1 MSVIVTRAGKGA
13 TLSWDEA
20 DANFTNLNNDKL
32 ETSTAATT
40 YTTKVDPATSG
51 TLTHSGDVVLSGTL
65 THSGDIVIGG
75 TGKRITGDFSNA
87 VVVNRVMFKSATT
100 NGLTLVGAI
109 PDGSGQTASFDV
121 YNSSDPN
128 NSSYLRCISSATEMS
143 IRSSQ
148 SGTGGFLP
156 LTLHA
161 GGAERVRIDT
171 AGNINIPTLGARITG
186 DFSNATATNR
196 VMFQT
201 STPDQNTSLSII
213 PNGAS
218 TAASLLLENS
228 SAPANNSFAQ
238 LTLDSDTVSFRSG
251 IRGSGSYLPMT
262 FFTGGAE
269 RLRITDAG
277 DVLVTSSGRLGY
289 GPGAGGTVTQ
299 ATNKNTAVTLNKPS
313 GRITTHNATM
323 NSDTSAV
330 FTVNNSLVTAA
341 DTVIV
346 TGVAGVSNYEIVVKT
361 VNNGNFV
368 IFIRNLTGQ
377 AQAEAIPINF
387 AIIKGAAS

>member
-1 MSVIVTRAGKGA
+1 MSVIVTRAGKRA
-13 TLSWDEA
+13 TLSWVEA
-20 DANFTNLNNDKL
+20 DANFINLNNDKL

-51 TLTHSGDVVLSGTL
+51 TLTHSGDIVLS
-65 THSGDIVIGG
+65 G

-277 DVLVTSSGRLGY
+277 DVLVTSSGGLGY

-299 ATNKNTAVTLNKPS
+299 ATSKTTAVTLNKPS
-313 GRITTHNATM
+313 GQITTAANALAAGTA
-323 NSDTSAV
+323 TV
-330 FTVNNSLVTAA
+330 FTLNNSLITPDCVLLVNVSGTTPQYLVQAYC
-341 DTVIV
+341 VSS
-346 TGVAGVSNYEIVVKT
+346 GVASIRIFNGTSGNLSEAVV
-361 VNNGNFV
+361 
-368 IFIRNLTGQ
+368 
-377 AQAEAIPINF
+377 INF
-387 AIIKGAAS
+387 AVIKGATS